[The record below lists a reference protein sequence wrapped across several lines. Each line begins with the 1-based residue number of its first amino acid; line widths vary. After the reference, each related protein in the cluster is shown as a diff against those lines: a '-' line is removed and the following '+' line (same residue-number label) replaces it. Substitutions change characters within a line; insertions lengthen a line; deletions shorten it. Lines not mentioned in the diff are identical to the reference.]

1 MVFGVGEMLDD
12 LFRRKADS
20 LRVEQ
25 GLERASAEELR
36 DHAVS
41 AHAGGNL
48 LVSILAVGEAEP
60 TNRLFRIDGLHMGII
75 SVGFHPVIAF
85 GGAVKIWISG
95 MLLSGSSF
103 WLGWLTMAA

>member
-25 GLERASAEELR
+25 GLERAGAEELR

-60 TNRLFRIDGLHMGII
+60 TNRLFRVDGLHVGII
-75 SVGFHPVIAF
+75 GVGFHPIVAF
-85 GGAVKIWISG
+85 GGAVEN
-95 MLLSGSSF
+95 LD
-103 WLGWLTMAA
+103 

>member
-25 GLERASAEELR
+25 GLERAGAEELR

-41 AHAGGNL
+41 AHAGRNL
-48 LVSILAVGEAEP
+48 LVPVSTVGEAEP
-60 TNRLFRIDGLHMGII
+60 TNRLFRVDGLHVGIVG
-75 SVGFHPVIAF
+75 VGFHPIVAF
-85 GGAVKIWISG
+85 GGAVEN
-95 MLLSGSSF
+95 LD
-103 WLGWLTMAA
+103 

>member
-85 GGAVKIWISG
+85 GGAVEN
-95 MLLSGSSF
+95 LD
-103 WLGWLTMAA
+103 

>member
-25 GLERASAEELR
+25 GLERVGAEELR

-41 AHAGGNL
+41 AHAGRNL

-60 TNRLFRIDGLHMGII
+60 TNRLFRVDGLHMGII
-75 SVGFHPVIAF
+75 SVGFHPIVAF
-85 GGAVKIWISG
+85 GGAVEN
-95 MLLSGSSF
+95 LD
-103 WLGWLTMAA
+103 